1 MIKVQ
6 HLTVKYEKK
15 IALEDISFD
24 VKEGDYLAIVGQNGS
39 GKSTLMKTLLGLKS
53 ASGGTISMGSFE
65 KIGYLPQLDES
76 LDNFPARVEE
86 IVKIGLLNQVS
97 FPYFYGKKEKERV
110 NEVLEEL
117 KIYDLKKKYFGAL
130 SGGQKQRVLLARALI
145 ASRDILFLDEP
156 TTGLDPI
163 ATKEFYDCLDELS
176 LQGLTIVM
184 ITHDVQTAVN
194 CAKSILHVNRK
205 RLFFGAKEDYVQ
217 TEFYR
222 LLSGVHIHD

>member
-1 MIKVQ
+1 MVTVD

-15 IALEDISFD
+15 IALEDISFT
-24 VKEGDYLAIVGQNGS
+24 VAPGDYLAIVGQNGS

-53 ASGGTISMGSFE
+53 PNGGSFSMGEFK

-86 IVKIGLLNQVS
+86 IVKIGLLNQS
-97 FPYFYGKKEKERV
+97 NFPYFYGKKERDKVDTVLKELR
-110 NEVLEEL
+110 
-117 KIYDLKKKYFGAL
+117 IYDLKKKYFGAL
-130 SGGQKQRVLLARALI
+130 SGGQKQRVLLARALV
-145 ASRDILFLDEP
+145 ASQDILFLDEP

-163 ATKEFYDCLDELS
+163 ATKEFYDCLDQLS

-194 CAKSILHVNRK
+194 CAKSILHVHQK
-205 RLFFGAKEDYVQ
+205 MLFFGSKEDYLQ
-217 TEFYR
+217 TKYYTM
-222 LLSGVHIHD
+222 LSGVHIHD